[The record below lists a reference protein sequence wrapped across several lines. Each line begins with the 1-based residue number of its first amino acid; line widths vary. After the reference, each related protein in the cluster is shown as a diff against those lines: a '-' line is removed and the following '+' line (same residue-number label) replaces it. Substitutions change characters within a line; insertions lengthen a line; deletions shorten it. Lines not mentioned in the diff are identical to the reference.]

1 MDRAPVHANSP
12 QSARVTLA
20 TLPKSERLLRR
31 RAVNLLMELLAVLA
45 AFVAVG
51 ILGVV
56 IWSVASRGAEAI
68 DLSFLTKVPQPFS
81 FVPVETGIANAF
93 IGSLILVGLATAI
106 ALPVGVLV
114 AIYLNEFARPRVATA
129 ISTTL
134 DILAGIPAIVIGIFV
149 FGLVVA
155 GRGHSG
161 FAGAFA
167 LSIIMLPLVA
177 RSTQE
182 MLRLVP
188 EGTREASLALGVPR
202 WRTTVSVILP
212 QTLGGIL
219 TGAVLAVARVAG
231 ETAPLL
237 FTSSIAGTAIQTN
250 PHSALASVPVTILEY
265 SESPLPEDHAQAWAA
280 AFVLI
285 MFVLCLSLTA
295 RVIAARHR
303 RRMGLET

>member
-1 MDRAPVHANSP
+1 
-12 QSARVTLA
+12 VTA
-20 TLPKSERLLRR
+20 GAFPRSERLRRR
-31 RAVNLLMELLAVLA
+31 RAVNKLMELVALLA
-45 AFVAVG
+45 AAVAVG
-51 ILGVV
+51 VLGIVV
-56 IWSVASRGAEAI
+56 WSVGSRGYKAI
-68 DLSFLTKVPQPFS
+68 DLSFFTRVPQPFS
-81 FVPVETGIANAF
+81 FVPVQTGIANAF

-106 ALPVGVLV
+106 ALPVGVLI

-129 ISTTL
+129 VSTTL

-161 FAGAFA
+161 FAGSFA

-182 MLRLVP
+182 ILRLVP
-188 EGTREASLALGVPR
+188 NASREASLALGVSR
-202 WRTTVSVILP
+202 WRTTLSVVLP

-219 TGAVLAVARVAG
+219 TGGVLAVARVAG

-250 PHSALASVPVTILEY
+250 PHSALASIPVTIFQY
-265 SESPLPEDHAQAWAA
+265 SESPLPEDHEQAWAA

-285 MFVLCLSLTA
+285 LFILCVSLGA
-295 RVIAARHR
+295 RAVSAHHR
-303 RRMGLET
+303 RRMGLNR